1 MKVFQA
7 DFIQN
12 YGLAETTGGF
22 AQLDPQDHD
31 PAGQR
36 AYLLRSVGC
45 AYPGIELKVVDP
57 ESGVEV
63 APGAFGELWTR
74 SGQNMLGYWKNPE
87 ATARTLTPDGWP
99 KTGDG
104 GHSDKDGY
112 ILPTD
117 RLQACVILT
126 SEERRS

>member
-1 MKVFQA
+1 MLMIRRPPRSTRTDTLFP
-7 DFIQN
+7 D
-12 YGLAETTGGF
+12 TT
-22 AQLDPQDHD
+22 LSDL

-36 AYLLRSVGC
+36 AYLLRSVGR

-87 ATARTLTPDGWP
+87 ATARTITPDGWL

-104 GHSDKDGY
+104 GHIDQDGY
-112 ILPTD
+112 IFLTD
-117 RLQACVILT
+117 QIGRASCRGRGCQSV
-126 SEERRS
+126 